1 MNTIVKSTF
10 VALFFAT
17 LASCGGSSK
26 GGNNT
31 LDAKKAELAKL
42 KTQSQRDNEKM
53 QALEDE
59 IAKMDTSAASTAN
72 MKLVATTPLALK
84 SFSHYI
90 KLQGTVDA
98 NNISYITPR
107 NGGGQVKAIYVK
119 QGDHVHKGQLLL
131 KLDDAVLTQ
140 QVATAKQ
147 QAGAIKAQLSLAK
160 TVYQKTKNLYD
171 QGIGT
176 EVNLLTNK
184 TQVTT
189 LENQLEQVNEQ
200 VKLADAQ
207 LNTTNVYSDVN
218 GVANIVDIRVGEV
231 FTGVTAAGPQIE
243 IVNNSDLKVVSTM
256 PENYLN
262 AIHKGSKVLISFPDL
277 NKTITSSV
285 SFVGAAIDAN
295 TRGFSVEAKLPADA
309 SFKPNQVAILQFE
322 DYSVANAIAIPLN
335 TLQTDGS
342 GKFVYV
348 AVMENGKLIARKRVV
363 TIGRLNDDTVEI
375 KSGLKTGDVL
385 ITEGY
390 SGLYDGQQIT
400 TS

>member
-1 MNTIVKSTF
+1 MNTIIKLTF
-10 VALFFAT
+10 VALLFTAVT
-17 LASCGGSSK
+17 SCGGSK
-26 GGNNT
+26 KDGNNA
-31 LDAKKAELAKL
+31 LSAKKAELLKL
-42 KTQSQRDNEKM
+42 KAQSQKDNESIQK
-53 QALEDE
+53 LEDE
-59 IAKMDTSAASTAN
+59 IAKMDTSSANSAN
-72 MKLVATTPLALK
+72 MKLVATKPIALAN
-84 SFSHYI
+84 FSHYI

-107 NGGGQVKAIYVK
+107 NGGGQVKAVYVK
-119 QGDHVHKGQLLL
+119 QGDRVHKGQLLL
-131 KLDDAVLTQ
+131 KLDDAVMRQ
-140 QVATAKQ
+140 QVATAQQ

-200 VKLADAQ
+200 VKLANTQ
-207 LNTTNVYSDVN
+207 LNTTNVYSDVD

-262 AIHKGSKVLISFPDL
+262 AIHKGSKVLITFPDL
-277 NKTITSSV
+277 NRTITSSV

-295 TRGFSVEAKLPADA
+295 TRGFAVEAKLPADA
-309 SFKPNQVAILQFE
+309 SFKPNQVVTLQFE
-322 DYSVANAIAIPLN
+322 DYSAANAIAIPLN
-335 TLQTDGS
+335 TLQTDGT
-342 GKFVYV
+342 GTFVFV
-348 AVMENGKLIARKRVV
+348 AVSENGKLIARKRVV

-375 KSGLKTGDVL
+375 KSGLKTGDAL